1 MMRKLIYFKPSVRVN
16 KISIE
21 AVICA
26 SDPDKLTGE
35 VKPGTISSG
44 SVGAKGFSI
53 WDEEN

>member
-1 MMRKLIYFKPSVRVN
+1 MMRKQIYFKPSVRVN